1 MSEFN
6 STNLVNI
13 EELVKEAEKYEKTE
27 VATLDNGFDLGFYPH
42 FSQDKIKTVL
52 ENISNFMVY
61 KDGRDKK
68 SMEFIEFIEND
79 ETEQNFMLLV
89 YFFMILE
96 FTHIGE
102 DLDQKKKPRELFPY
116 FHSLLKTGYLIEIV
130 DDVFSPEEV
139 AKVIK
144 ELSKVSAISH
154 NLDLFSE
161 EFANQLKEQEDAI
174 KRLQKFQGT
183 MKKTEEVKSDA

>member
-13 EELVKEAEKYEKTE
+13 EEIVKQAEKFEKTE
-27 VATLDNGFDLGFYPH
+27 IATLGNGFDLGFYPY
-42 FSQDKIKTVL
+42 FSQDKIKKVL
-52 ENISNFMVY
+52 ENVSNFMIY

-68 SMEFIEFIEND
+68 SMEFVEFIKED
-79 ETEQNFMLLV
+79 DSEQNFMLLV

-102 DLDQKKKPRELFPY
+102 NLDKKKKPRELFPY

-130 DDVFSPEEV
+130 DEVFSPEEV

-144 ELSKVSAISH
+144 ELGKVAAINHS
-154 NLDLFSE
+154 LDLMGE
-161 EFANQLKEQEDAI
+161 EFKNQLKEQEDAI
-174 KRLQKFQGT
+174 KRLQKMQNT
-183 MKKTEEVKSDA
+183 MKKTEEVSEDA